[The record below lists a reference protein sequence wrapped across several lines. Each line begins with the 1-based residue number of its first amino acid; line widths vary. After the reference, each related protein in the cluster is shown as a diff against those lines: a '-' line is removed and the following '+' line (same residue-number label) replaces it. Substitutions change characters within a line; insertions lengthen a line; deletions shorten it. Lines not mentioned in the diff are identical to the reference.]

1 MTAIS
6 ERVALG
12 HRAYP
17 VRGCS
22 CGELWPKDS
31 ILNFDI
37 WHLTHVGDL
46 VEAATRESI
55 RVKLR
60 DLPTTRTLAYLK
72 GWDSISLNDAISS
85 TL

>member
-17 VRGCS
+17 VLGCS
-22 CGELWPKDS
+22 CGDRWPGDS
-31 ILNFDI
+31 PLNFHI

-55 RVKLR
+55 ELKLR
-60 DLPTTRTLAYLK
+60 DLVTTRTQAFLM
-72 GWDSISLNDAISS
+72 GWDSISLNDAIDC
-85 TL
+85 TR